1 MRVSGWGGA
10 LVVASTARDGF
21 FQQKLNLL
29 TPSKKHS
36 VDQSNGEYGEG
47 KQLSE
52 VFKGDSVSL

>member
-1 MRVSGWGGA
+1 MSVWGGGA

-29 TPSKKHS
+29 TPSRKHN
-36 VDQSNGEYGEG
+36 VDQSNEYGEG